1 MPPKAKF
8 TREEIIKAAVRIVET
23 DGAEALTARNLGA
36 KLGSSARPVFTVFE
50 NMSEVFTEVDAYARG
65 VYAGYVNAGLE
76 EALPFKGVGENYIRF
91 AAERPKLFALLFMK
105 EKERIPDAHCVLEDI
120 EDSYEKILNS
130 IQNSYGLDEATAEK
144 LYLHI
149 WIYSHGVAVLLATKV
164 CAFTEREISEMLTT
178 VFSSLLVRA
187 KKGELQ

>member
-23 DGAEALTARNLGA
+23 EGAEALTARNLGA
-36 KLGSSARPVFTVFE
+36 KLGSSARPVFTVFQ

-91 AAERPKLFALLFMK
+91 AAERPKIG
-105 EKERIPDAHCVLEDI
+105 RAHV
-120 EDSYEKILNS
+120 
-130 IQNSYGLDEATAEK
+130 
-144 LYLHI
+144 
-149 WIYSHGVAVLLATKV
+149 
-164 CAFTEREISEMLTT
+164 
-178 VFSSLLVRA
+178 
-187 KKGELQ
+187 

>member
-105 EKERIPDAHCVLEDI
+105 EKERIPDAHCVLED
-120 EDSYEKILNS
+120 
-130 IQNSYGLDEATAEK
+130 GLDEATAEK

>member
-1 MPPKAKF
+1 M
-8 TREEIIKAAVRIVET
+8 
-23 DGAEALTARNLGA
+23 
-36 KLGSSARPVFTVFE
+36 
-50 NMSEVFTEVDAYARG
+50 
-65 VYAGYVNAGLE
+65 
-76 EALPFKGVGENYIRF
+76 
-91 AAERPKLFALLFMK
+91 LF
-105 EKERIPDAHCVLEDI
+105 RS

>member
-120 EDSYEKILNS
+120 EDSYEKIPFRTAT
-130 IQNSYGLDEATAEK
+130 GLTKQPPKSCTCTSGFTRTA
-144 LYLHI
+144 
-149 WIYSHGVAVLLATKV
+149 SP
-164 CAFTEREISEMLTT
+164 C
-178 VFSSLLVRA
+178 FSQRRFAPLRNG
-187 KKGELQ
+187 KFPKC